1 MVPGALAA
9 RLELKKGQR
18 KRTSNMFSI
27 EAIMSTDLI
36 TLAPDDTVA
45 QARTLMHNNRIHHL
59 PVVDEDNLV
68 GLITLT
74 NVLAATDSYLRDPEN
89 RIHANEVLVKDA
101 MVTDIA
107 TIDEHASL
115 RQAALFIEKHQIGC
129 LPIVTKGK
137 LRGIITD
144 TDFVGVAINLLELA
158 EETEPVDAEYA

>member
-1 MVPGALAA
+1 
-9 RLELKKGQR
+9 
-18 KRTSNMFSI
+18 MFTI

-45 QARTLMHNNRIHHL
+45 EARSLMHNNRIHHL
-59 PVVDEDNLV
+59 PVVDEDRLV

-129 LPIVTKGK
+129 LPIVTDDK

-158 EETEPVDAEYA
+158 EETEPMDQEYA